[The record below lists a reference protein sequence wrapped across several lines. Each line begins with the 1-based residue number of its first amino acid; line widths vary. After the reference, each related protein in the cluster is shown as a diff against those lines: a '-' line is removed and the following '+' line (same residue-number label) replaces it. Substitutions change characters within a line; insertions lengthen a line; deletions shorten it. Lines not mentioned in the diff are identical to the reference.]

1 MDKIALMLSALMLA
15 AMLMQGCHLVCTTA
29 YPRHPGD
36 PAGDRDCT
44 VVVKVPPVQR

>member
-15 AMLMQGCHLVCTTA
+15 AMLLTQGCHLVCTTA

-36 PAGDRDCT
+36 PAGDRDCK
-44 VVVKVPPVQR
+44 VVVPVGR